1 MSLRTLTNERA
12 TGEADC
18 LAQEIMKTST
28 EGKRHA
34 RGAHQP
40 CGAFVRTY
48 DIGIVP
54 VVSDPISRNLTG
66 VITDRDIAVRHVA
79 NSHMEDCTVGTQ

>member
-1 MSLRTLTNERA
+1 M
-12 TGEADC
+12 
-18 LAQEIMKTST
+18 
-28 EGKRHA
+28 
-34 RGAHQP
+34 
-40 CGAFVRTY
+40 RTY